1 MVAIAEATAIAGAIA
16 RAVAAH
22 AAVSRGVCSFTR
34 AALVKC
40 VQTCMLERNGDN
52 IDADVAAALRR
63 EVSRIILE
71 AIPLNASDAYTLS
84 DVQVAIEALEVPVPP
99 ANVWNAIH
107 TTIVRRL
114 QAARAPAVAKHL
126 PKSKKRSRNRGVP
139 GGVPGTPGTPPG
151 VPGTPGT
158 PPLEAPGTP
167 PLEAPELAEVRARIS
182 LRRKYR
188 YNNYQTARR
197 WKSRATKLA
206 K

>member
-1 MVAIAEATAIAGAIA
+1 MAAEATAIAGAIV

-22 AAVSRGVCSFTR
+22 ASVSRGVCSFTR

-40 VQTCMLERNGDN
+40 VQTCMLERNGTN

-107 TTIVRRL
+107 TTIVRR
-114 QAARAPAVAKHL
+114 
-126 PKSKKRSRNRGVP
+126 
-139 GGVPGTPGTPPG
+139 
-151 VPGTPGT
+151 
-158 PPLEAPGTP
+158 
-167 PLEAPELAEVRARIS
+167 
-182 LRRKYR
+182 
-188 YNNYQTARR
+188 
-197 WKSRATKLA
+197 
-206 K
+206 